1 MNTTTITATTTATGM
16 DDLDNIDNMNDI
28 NNINN
33 INNMSDMSLNDNPGA
48 QLAAIREQHGYSAE
62 YVASKLH
69 LRVCMIE
76 RLEADDYQDMPEPVF
91 IKGYLRAYAN
101 LVGVKYEP
109 LLASFNRFH
118 ASTKRGQERTLWQTR
133 RQTHQVEHVTR
144 WVTGAFA
151 VIVVVAVAWWW
162 SKSKDVETLFSAHT
176 HQVDAS
182 LAHAESD
189 IRLTD
194 LSNMRTL
201 LAPTTK
207 PKQALLLG
215 AHNE

>member
-1 MNTTTITATTTATGM
+1 M
-16 DDLDNIDNMNDI
+16 
-28 NNINN
+28 
-33 INNMSDMSLNDNPGA
+33 
-48 QLAAIREQHGYSAE
+48 
-62 YVASKLH
+62 
-69 LRVCMIE
+69 
-76 RLEADDYQDMPEPVF
+76 
-91 IKGYLRAYAN
+91 RAYAN
-101 LVGVKYEP
+101 LVGITSEP
-109 LLASFNRFH
+109 LLVSYDRFH
-118 ASTKRGQERTLWQTR
+118 VTTKRGQERTLWQTR
-133 RQTHQVEHVTR
+133 RQTHQVENITR

-182 LAHAESD
+182 LAHTESD

>member
-1 MNTTTITATTTATGM
+1 MNVTTTTATGI
-16 DDLDNIDNMNDI
+16 DDLDNIDNMNDL
-28 NNINN
+28 NDTTYV
-33 INNMSDMSLNDNPGA
+33 NNMTDMTDTNEMSLSENPGA

-101 LVGVKYEP
+101 LVGVKP
-109 LLASFNRFH
+109 APFLASFNRFH
-118 ASTKRGQERTLWQTR
+118 ASTKRVQERALWQTR
-133 RQTHQVEHVTR
+133 RQTHQV
-144 WVTGAFA
+144 GAFA

-176 HQVDAS
+176 QQVDAS
-182 LAHAESD
+182 LAHTESE

-201 LAPTTK
+201 LTPTTK
-207 PKQALLLG
+207 PKQALFLG
-215 AHNE
+215 AHND

>member
-1 MNTTTITATTTATGM
+1 MNTNTTATTGL
-16 DDLDNIDNMNDI
+16 DDLDNINNMNNDV
-28 NNINN
+28 
-33 INNMSDMSLNDNPGA
+33 SLDVSINDNPGA
-48 QLAAIREQHGYSAE
+48 QLAAIREQQGYSAE
-62 YVASKLH
+62 YVASKLY
-69 LRVCMIE
+69 LRVCIIE

-101 LVGVKYEP
+101 LLGVKYEP

-118 ASTKRGQERTLWQTR
+118 ASTKRGQDRTLWQTR

-151 VIVVVAVAWWW
+151 LIVVVAVVWWW
-162 SKSKDVETLFSAHT
+162 SKSKDVETLFSARA
-176 HQVDAS
+176 HQVDVS
-182 LAHAESD
+182 LADTESD

-201 LAPTTK
+201 LAPTK
-207 PKQALLLG
+207 SKQHLLLDT
-215 AHNE
+215 HNE

>member
-1 MNTTTITATTTATGM
+1 MNVTTTTATGI
-16 DDLDNIDNMNDI
+16 DDLDDIDNMNDI
-28 NNINN
+28 NDTD
-33 INNMSDMSLNDNPGA
+33 NMNDMNDKSLSENPGA

-101 LVGVKYEP
+101 LVGVKSEP
-109 LLASFNRFH
+109 FLASFNRFH
-118 ASTKRGQERTLWQTR
+118 ASTKRGQERALWQTR
-133 RQTHQVEHVTR
+133 RHTHQVEHITR

-182 LAHAESD
+182 LAHTESE

-201 LAPTTK
+201 LTPTTK

-215 AHNE
+215 AHND

>member
-1 MNTTTITATTTATGM
+1 MNTTTTTATGT
-16 DDLDNIDNMNDI
+16 DDLDNINNMNDL
-28 NNINN
+28 NNLDNLDDV
-33 INNMSDMSLNDNPGA
+33 SVSDNPGA
-48 QLAAIREQHGYSAE
+48 QLAVLREQCGYSAE

-101 LVGVKYEP
+101 LVGVKSEP
-109 LLASFNRFH
+109 FLTSFNRFH
-118 ASTKRGQERTLWQTR
+118 ASHKRGGQERALWQTR
-133 RQTHQVEHVTR
+133 RQTHQVEHITR

-151 VIVVVAVAWWW
+151 VIVVAAVAWWW

-176 HQVDAS
+176 HQVNAS
-182 LAHAESD
+182 VAHADSD

-201 LAPTTK
+201 LSPAQSK
-207 PKQALLLG
+207 PSLVLG
-215 AHNE
+215 SSHE